1 MSKKQ
6 AKDSA
11 VKDSKQQSQTK
22 ATNLS
27 PIPELGMFDYTINR
41 INVST
46 FNKAKKELLDYIGI
60 KFGRNNQ
67 IFETGHCALNPAESC
82 VTRS

>member
-6 AKDSA
+6 AKDS
-11 VKDSKQQSQTK
+11 VKDSKQQAQPK

-27 PIPELGMFDYTINR
+27 SPIPELNIFDYAINR

-46 FNKAKKELLDYIGI
+46 FNKAKKKL
-60 KFGRNNQ
+60 
-67 IFETGHCALNPAESC
+67 
-82 VTRS
+82 

>member
-6 AKDSA
+6 AKDS
-11 VKDSKQQSQTK
+11 VNDSKQQGQQK

-27 PIPELGMFDYTINR
+27 PIPELDMFDYAINR

-46 FNKAKKELLDYIGI
+46 FNKAKKKLSDYIGI
-60 KFGRNNQ
+60 
-67 IFETGHCALNPAESC
+67 
-82 VTRS
+82 